1 MTENRTAAPARKRT
15 TGLHLLWTIPLAL
28 VVGIPF
34 LIWAGFSWCGI
45 SGCGGGGFG
54 VDSGYAWQS
63 VICCL
68 IAGALVFAALAPVP
82 WLRIVRTRLVTS
94 AVIGLLYAVVAA
106 LVTRAH

>member
-1 MTENRTAAPARKRT
+1 MTSDRLVAAPRRRAA
-15 TGLHLLWTIPLAL
+15 LHLLWTIPLAL

-34 LIWAGFSWCGI
+34 LIWAGFSWCGV

-54 VDSGYAWQS
+54 VDSRDAWQS

-68 IAGALVFAALAPVP
+68 LAGALVFAALAAVP
-82 WLRIVRTRLVTS
+82 WLRSAGARLVTS
-94 AVIGLLYAVVAA
+94 AVIGVLYAVVAA

>member
-1 MTENRTAAPARKRT
+1 MTENRTVAPAPKRAA
-15 TGLHLLWTIPLAL
+15 GLHLLWTIPLAL

-54 VDSGYAWQS
+54 VDSRYAWQS

-68 IAGALVFAALAPVP
+68 IAGILVFAALAPVP
-82 WLRIVRTRLVTS
+82 WLRNVRARLMTS
-94 AVIGLLYAVVAA
+94 AVIGVLYAVISA

>member
-1 MTENRTAAPARKRT
+1 MTENRVVTPPRKRAA
-15 TGLHLLWTIPLAL
+15 GLHLLWTIPLAL

-54 VDSGYAWQS
+54 VDSSDAWQA

-68 IAGALVFAALAPVP
+68 VAGGLVFAALAPVP
-82 WLRIVRTRLVTS
+82 WLRNVRTRLVTS